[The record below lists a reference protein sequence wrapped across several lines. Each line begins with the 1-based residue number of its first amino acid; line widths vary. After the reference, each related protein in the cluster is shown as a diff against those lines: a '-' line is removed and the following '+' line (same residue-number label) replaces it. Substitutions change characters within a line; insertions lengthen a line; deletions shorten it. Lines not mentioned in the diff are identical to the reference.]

1 MKTNGLFKA
10 KTHLATLVDQV
21 QEEGKIILTKRG
33 KPVAELRPVESNG
46 SRKFGASKGCLLY
59 TASDFN
65 EPIDDF
71 NDVQKPRDSALD

>member
-1 MKTNGLFKA
+1 MKTVGLFEA

-21 QEEGKIILTKRG
+21 QEEGKIILTRRG

-59 TASDFN
+59 MAPDFN
-65 EPIDDF
+65 EPIEDF
-71 NDVQKPRDSALD
+71 KDYQ